1 MLLKT
6 ILHKIN
12 HPAIYCHLSNISGS
26 VVLIMAHQL
35 HLILI
40 PSFVIFPG
48 ISDFH
53 KVIHE
58 CPEKNIVS
66 RFHLAS
72 FKIKY
77 I

>member
-1 MLLKT
+1 
-6 ILHKIN
+6 
-12 HPAIYCHLSNISGS
+12 
-26 VVLIMAHQL
+26 MAHQL

-77 I
+77 IWSGILLMGAIGWMFVSL